1 MRLFTL
7 QSALYDD
14 VAFKQLL
21 SLLHTYCKQDYC
33 HKTNKST
40 VTCWHLEKH
49 MVPCWFLT
57 QKKGLGKMFV
67 YMDAQCY
74 TSSFGKNGAQ
84 SNSYLSSTATFY
96 NTHASRA
103 LLLLP
108 MRYFICKPQ
117 GVAKVFSCGKG
128 GYERVDSRTHLAARA
143 Q

>member
-1 MRLFTL
+1 M
-7 QSALYDD
+7 
-14 VAFKQLL
+14 
-21 SLLHTYCKQDYC
+21 
-33 HKTNKST
+33 
-40 VTCWHLEKH
+40 TCWHLEKH

-84 SNSYLSSTATFY
+84 SNSYLSTTATFY

-128 GYERVDSRTHLAARA
+128 GYERVDSQYTLSRKSTITISFKNSRGQLDSPLGFPVDCIYYS
-143 Q
+143 

>member
-1 MRLFTL
+1 
-7 QSALYDD
+7 
-14 VAFKQLL
+14 
-21 SLLHTYCKQDYC
+21 
-33 HKTNKST
+33 
-40 VTCWHLEKH
+40 

-84 SNSYLSSTATFY
+84 SNSYLSTTATFY

-128 GYERVDSRTHLAARA
+128 GYERVDSQYTLSRKSTITISFKNSRGQLDSPWDFLLIALYYYSFKKVFHMYCYFFEIDIV
-143 Q
+143 

>member
-1 MRLFTL
+1 
-7 QSALYDD
+7 
-14 VAFKQLL
+14 
-21 SLLHTYCKQDYC
+21 
-33 HKTNKST
+33 
-40 VTCWHLEKH
+40 
-49 MVPCWFLT
+49 
-57 QKKGLGKMFV
+57 
-67 YMDAQCY
+67 MDAQYY

-84 SNSYLSSTATFY
+84 SNSYLSTTATFY

-108 MRYFICKPQ
+108 MRYCKPQ